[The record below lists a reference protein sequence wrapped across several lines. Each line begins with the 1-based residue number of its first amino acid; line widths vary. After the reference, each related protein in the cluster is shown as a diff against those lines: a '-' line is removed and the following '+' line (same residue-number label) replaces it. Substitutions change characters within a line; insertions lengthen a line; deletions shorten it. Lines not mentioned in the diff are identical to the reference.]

1 MARSFAKVVQPLA
14 KGQITIPIAMRRA
27 LGITDS
33 SLLQLRLIGNVII
46 ISKLPVESEREPRI
60 YSDEEIAQ
68 FLEDDRLSP
77 ELADWARR
85 RLGGRIL

>member
-1 MARSFAKVVQPLA
+1 MARSTTRIVQPLG

-33 SLLQLRLIGNVII
+33 SLLQLKLIGDVIV
-46 ISKLPVESEREPRI
+46 ISKLAVESEHEPRI
-60 YSDEEIAQ
+60 YTDEEIAQ
-68 FLEDDRLSP
+68 FFEDDRLSP